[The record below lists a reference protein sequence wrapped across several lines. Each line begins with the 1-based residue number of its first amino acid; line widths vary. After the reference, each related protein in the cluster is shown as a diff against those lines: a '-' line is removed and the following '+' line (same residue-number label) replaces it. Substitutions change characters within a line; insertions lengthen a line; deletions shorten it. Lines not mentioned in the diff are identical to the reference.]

1 MAERLQFREKLAGIL
16 EICEEKKRVID
27 KREVEEYFG
36 EEELSREQME
46 LVFDYLLSN
55 KVIVNGYVKAG
66 GTVIPAVTEKVEP
79 SFSSEEEQYLRIY
92 EQDLSQMAEDDSLAE
107 LLPEIVIMA
116 KEMHTPEIFIGD
128 LIQEGNM
135 GLLLAME
142 QYEGEKEKLLF
153 MAKESM
159 QALIESQKET
169 KLRDKRMVDKV
180 NNLDEQI
187 KKITGEMGRKVSV
200 DELSELLQI
209 SEEEIGD
216 ILRLAGEEPEE

>member
-16 EICEEKKRVID
+16 LLCEEKNHVID
-27 KREVEEYFG
+27 KAEVEAYF
-36 EEELSREQME
+36 EEENLSPEQME

-55 KVIVNGYVKAG
+55 KVIVNGYVKVG
-66 GTVIPAVTEKVEP
+66 GTVIPAETEKEEP
-79 SFSSEEEQYLRIY
+79 RFSREEEQYLCIY
-92 EQDLSQMAEDDSLAE
+92 EQDLSQMADGDPLAE
-107 LLPEIVIMA
+107 LLPAIVTMA

-135 GLLLAME
+135 GLILAME
-142 QYEGEKEKLLF
+142 QHEGENEKLLS
-153 MAKESM
+153 MAKEGM

-169 KLRDKRMVDKV
+169 KLRDKRMVEKV
-180 NNLDEQI
+180 NSLDEQI
-187 KKITGEMGRKVSV
+187 KKLTEEMGRKVSV
-200 DELSELLQI
+200 DELAELLRI